1 MVNLS
6 LGCVQFGMDYGFT
19 NTKGKIKDN
28 EAGEI
33 IDLALRNN
41 ISNFDTAQSYGNSEE
56 ILGRFLPKYPNAK
69 IMTKFVNTNKDF
81 YVAKDINIWENN
93 FERSLNNL
101 KTNKIHSFLIH
112 NSNDLKKK
120 GKEILE
126 EWLESLLR
134 RNLVERLGISI
145 YSASDL
151 ENISLKNFGLIQMP
165 ISLYDQRMIEDKTCK
180 DLFSRNIA
188 IHARSIFFQG
198 LIFSNYKKWPSTIS
212 EEFKSHHHKFLSS
225 LDKKSILELTLNF
238 INNNQFIESSLIGV
252 TCLEELKE
260 IINIKKKMKLI
271 NKDFSNFAWNN
282 SSDLD
287 PRLW

>member
-1 MVNLS
+1 MFNFS

-19 NTKGKIKDN
+19 NLKGKIKDN

-33 IDLALRNN
+33 IDFAFKNN

-56 ILGRFLPKYPNAK
+56 VLGRFLPKYLEAK
-69 IMTKFVNTNKDF
+69 IMTKFENTKNDF
-81 YVAKDINIWENN
+81 HEKKDINIWENN
-93 FERSLNNL
+93 FQKSLNNL

-112 NSNDLKKK
+112 NSDDLKKK

-126 EWLESLLR
+126 DWLESLLG

-151 ENISLKNFGLIQMP
+151 EKICLEKFSLIQMP
-165 ISLYDQRMIEDKTCK
+165 ISLYDQRLIKDKTCQ
-180 DLFSRNIA
+180 DLSNRNIS

-198 LIFSNYKKWPSTIS
+198 LIFSNYEKWPSTIS
-212 EEFKSHHHKFLSS
+212 DDFKSHHQHFLSS
-225 LDKKSILELTLNF
+225 LDKKSILELTMNF
-238 INNNQFIESSLIGV
+238 INNNNFIESALIGV

-260 IINIKKKMKLI
+260 IIKIKNKIKFIK
-271 NKDFSNFAWNN
+271 KDFSDFAWSNN
-282 SSDLD
+282 SDLD